1 MTTAAPTE
9 TTEAA
14 PETTAAPTETTE
26 AASTEPVRIGLLTDL
41 TGFTPWAVQ
50 AQDGFMLAAQEINDA
65 GGIDGRMIE
74 IVVQDS
80 ENDQDA
86 GVTGYERLAEEGVVA
101 IGGIISSTVG
111 AAVSPIVTSRVA
123 DVTGAL
129 SANRSR

>member
-1 MTTAAPTE
+1 MSKTRRRVKSLGLIAVLALVLGACGDGTAETTAGPSTTAAPTE

-65 GGIDGRMIE
+65 GGIDGRIIE

-80 ENDQDA
+80 END
-86 GVTGYERLAEEGVVA
+86 
-101 IGGIISSTVG
+101 
-111 AAVSPIVTSRVA
+111 
-123 DVTGAL
+123 
-129 SANRSR
+129 